1 MRLQQAWRS
10 VTQAMTFFPPYV
22 QKWETSDIQTN
33 QQLDIYGCDAH
44 EIIKHVTPSF
54 TLKLS
59 HFFEKFKADLIFH
72 PHENIVCYL
81 GEHDLFRLQSKHMD
95 IQEISHL
102 RGHLRTLNM
111 LEYDLFKERIS
122 PLLS

>member
-10 VTQAMTFFPPYV
+10 VTQAMTFSRLMSKNGKPVIF
-22 QKWETSDIQTN
+22 KTN

-44 EIIKHVTPSF
+44 EIVKHVTPSF

-59 HFFEKFKADLIFH
+59 HFFEKFKGDLIFH